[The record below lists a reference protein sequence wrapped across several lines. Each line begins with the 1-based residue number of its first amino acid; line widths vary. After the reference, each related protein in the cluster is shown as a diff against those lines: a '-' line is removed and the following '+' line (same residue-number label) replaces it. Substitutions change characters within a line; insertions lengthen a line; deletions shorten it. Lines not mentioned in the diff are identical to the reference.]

1 MMIKLLIGKHVVA
14 IVQTYTPEKGLT
26 KDLKDTFYEDLI
38 SHVSKFGKSEQV
50 ILGFD
55 LKIYAE
61 KDANVYDGIY
71 GGFVYGFRNL
81 EGERIL
87 EMGSALDMIV
97 SNTFSKICDTRLIT
111 YTLRPLKTLIAYIM
125 VRNKDRKK

>member
-1 MMIKLLIGKHVVA
+1 M
-14 IVQTYTPEKGLT
+14 
-26 KDLKDTFYEDLI
+26 I

-55 LKIYAE
+55 LKIYAG

>member
-1 MMIKLLIGKHVVA
+1 MISL
-14 IVQTYTPEKGLT
+14 
-26 KDLKDTFYEDLI
+26 
-38 SHVSKFGKSEQV
+38 VSKFGKSEQV
-50 ILGFD
+50 LLGFD
-55 LKIYAE
+55 LKIYAG
-61 KDANVYDGIY
+61 KDANAYDGIY

-87 EMGSALDMIV
+87 EMESALDMIV
-97 SNTFSKICDTRLIT
+97 SNTFSKIYDTRLIT